1 MSRSNRLSLSLAST
15 AAVAL
20 ASLPL
25 AVSPASAA
33 KVSEGTT
40 SSISVVEVAPNAS
53 PQFNPSMQNGQSLA
67 QRVVPKAS
75 EGEGRGKGR
84 GQGGRGNSGI
94 VLTWLQQ
101 LLRDLGIVL
110 PSQFADGGFGDVGE
124 Q

>member
-1 MSRSNRLSLSLAST
+1 VPRSTRLSLSLAST

-25 AVSPASAA
+25 GIIPANAA
-33 KVSEGTT
+33 KVSEGTI
-40 SSISVVEVAPNAS
+40 SSIGVIEAS
-53 PQFNPSMQNGQSLA
+53 SKASRFNWNLQNRQSLA
-67 QRVVPKAS
+67 YMADQ
-75 EGEGRGKGR
+75 EGRGRGR
-84 GQGGRGNSGI
+84 GGRGNSGV

-110 PSQFADGGFGDVGE
+110 PSQFADGGFGDVGM

>member
-1 MSRSNRLSLSLAST
+1 VSRSNRLSLSIAGT

-25 AVSPASAA
+25 GITPASAA

-40 SSISVVEVAPNAS
+40 SSISLVEAAS
-53 PQFNPSMQNGQSLA
+53 KASRFNWNLQNGQSLA
-67 QRVVPKAS
+67 YMADQ
-75 EGEGRGKGR
+75 EGRGRGR
-84 GQGGRGNSGI
+84 GGRGNSGV

-110 PSQFADGGFGDVGE
+110 PSQFADGGFGDVGM